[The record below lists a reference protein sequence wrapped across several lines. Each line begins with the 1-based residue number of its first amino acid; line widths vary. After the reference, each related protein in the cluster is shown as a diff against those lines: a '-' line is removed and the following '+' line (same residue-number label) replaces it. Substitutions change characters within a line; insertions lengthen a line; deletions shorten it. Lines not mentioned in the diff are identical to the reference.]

1 MSKSSKVSSAIDPRN
16 IDRRGKESKTKL
28 LISRIV
34 SYFVLILLSF
44 ICIFPFVMLI
54 VNSTKNHTD
63 ITQGFDLIPGS
74 NFFINLKRLMTDE
87 NLPVISALLNSLFV
101 STCSATLTTYFSAMT
116 AYGIH
121 TYAFKLK
128 NAAFTFI
135 LFIMMIPAQVSTL
148 GFLDLIAKM
157 NLRDNFIPL
166 IVPAIAAPAVFY
178 YIKQYMESVLPYEV
192 IESARA
198 DGAGE
203 FRIFN
208 SIVLPMIKPA
218 VAVQAI
224 FSFVFSWNNYFVPNL
239 VIDSDSKKT
248 IPILIAQLRNADYA
262 SFDMGQIYMIIC
274 IAILPILIVYLFL
287 SKGIISGITSGSVKG

>member
-1 MSKSSKVSSAIDPRN
+1 M
-16 IDRRGKESKTKL
+16 
-28 LISRIV
+28 
-34 SYFVLILLSF
+34 
-44 ICIFPFVMLI
+44 
-54 VNSTKNHTD
+54 
-63 ITQGFDLIPGS
+63 
-74 NFFINLKRLMTDE
+74 
-87 NLPVISALLNSLFV
+87 
-101 STCSATLTTYFSAMT
+101 
-116 AYGIH
+116 
-121 TYAFKLK
+121 
-128 NAAFTFI
+128 
-135 LFIMMIPAQVSTL
+135 
-148 GFLDLIAKM
+148 
-157 NLRDNFIPL
+157 
-166 IVPAIAAPAVFY
+166 
-178 YIKQYMESVLPYEV
+178 KQYMESVLPYEV

-239 VIDSDSKKT
+239 VIDTDSKKT